1 MTSIPANDPVA
12 EGELHAE
19 AEDMKPAAMKLAPEI
34 ASDATGKM
42 AERFPPNNRA
52 AGSHPHRHRS
62 RKPAVIPPSHINVKV
77 QKPSKR
83 KHGEVDDCDTE
94 TRHQQQHAAA
104 AAKSASPQGQ
114 AESNTTTDGSK
125 RLKPSHD
132 VSDDS
137 ETGSSDN
144 DTSSL
149 LFSAKDRNQ
158 VLLFSSLF
166 TADIENQSVV
176 SSAMVTAG
184 GDSTI
189 ADDNDLSPEELEQ
202 KARTKRVITKAQAM
216 YRKWKYNTIPP

>member
-144 DTSSL
+144 DATS